1 MSRRGLYWPIGLAA
15 LLVGS
20 AAANIALVVITARDA
35 SFAVEPDYY
44 AKALAW
50 DETMAQERRNEALG
64 WSLGLR
70 IEPAGE
76 RGRVTVAAGLAD
88 RAGAPIQGA
97 RVSLEALH
105 NARASRVLTATLEP
119 RGGGYAAVMP
129 LSRPGLW
136 EFRARVTRGADVFT
150 AILTRDVGETR

>member
-1 MSRRGLYWPIGLAA
+1 VSRPGWYWPLGLAA

-20 AAANIALVVITARDA
+20 AAANIALIVITARDA

-50 DETMAQERRNEALG
+50 DETMAQARRNEALG
-64 WSLGLR
+64 WSLGLG

-76 RGRVTVAAGLAD
+76 RGRVTVAARLAD
-88 RAGAPIQGA
+88 RSGAPLDGA

-119 RGGGYAAVMP
+119 RGAGYAAVMP

-136 EFRARVTRGADVFT
+136 EFRVRVTRGADVFT
-150 AILTRDVGETR
+150 AVIEGDVRETR